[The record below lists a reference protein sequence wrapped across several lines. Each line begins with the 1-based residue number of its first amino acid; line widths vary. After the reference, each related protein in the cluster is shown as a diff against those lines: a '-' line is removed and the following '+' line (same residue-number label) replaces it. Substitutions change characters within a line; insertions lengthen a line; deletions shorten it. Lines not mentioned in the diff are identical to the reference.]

1 MTSSAT
7 QSPPN
12 SDPAAI
18 RMELVIS
25 YLLRGGVIVSVALI
39 VLGVVVMFVRHPEY
53 FTSKTELDRLVSPG
67 AAFPHTLTD
76 VAASLREFRG
86 RGIVTLGLLVLIAT
100 PVLRVAASVV
110 LFAIQRDWT
119 YSLITAVVLSL
130 LVLSLVLGAAG

>member
-1 MTSSAT
+1 MTSSAAE
-7 QSPPN
+7 SPPN
-12 SDPAAI
+12 SDPAAR

-39 VLGVVVMFVRHPEY
+39 VFGVVVMFVRHPEY
-53 FTSKTELDRLVSPG
+53 LTSKTELDRLVSAG

-76 VAASLREFRG
+76 VATSLREFHG

-110 LFAIQRDWT
+110 LFVIQKDWT
-119 YSLITAVVLSL
+119 YTLITAVVLTL
-130 LVLSLVLGAAG
+130 LLLSLALGGSG